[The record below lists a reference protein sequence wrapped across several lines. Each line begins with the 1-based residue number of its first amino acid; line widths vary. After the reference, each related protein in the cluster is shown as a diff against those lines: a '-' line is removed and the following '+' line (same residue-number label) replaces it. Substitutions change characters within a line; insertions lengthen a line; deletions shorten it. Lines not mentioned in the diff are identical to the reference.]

1 LAGFS
6 GLQRPEPRSVIVGT
20 GGSDPMRQPVRRAR
34 RVDKSHRP
42 ECAHRTGGSHGRITD
57 HLAQPRAGA
66 ERRPRQGVD
75 TPSAAKGSI
84 KAGAPKSRGPQMA
97 MGRIEHTLLD
107 EGRSSSPTDLIPSP
121 ATPPYHTKLR
131 MFLSKTK
138 GWSPR
143 AQSKG
148 RVVQPGRGEQRGQQ
162 HTHYKGRDTPKD
174 TPDRSLADCCQLK
187 C

>member
-107 EGRSSSPTDLIPSP
+107 EGRASSPTDLRPSP
-121 ATPPYHTKLR
+121 ATPPYHKIVTDV
-131 MFLSKTK
+131 SIHDK
-138 GWSPR
+138 GPEPR
-143 AQSKG
+143 SETPALFPLPQKRCGYYSGVGPGQGKG
-148 RVVQPGRGEQRGQQ
+148 
-162 HTHYKGRDTPKD
+162 
-174 TPDRSLADCCQLK
+174 
-187 C
+187 